1 MDGHI
6 AKISHREI
14 YEARYTTVRTRLGYE
29 AKLFDE
35 GGEFLNTV
43 KLADDTGGVH
53 LLKFDNVCIAEAEL
67 HEYIKSFYVYL
78 IQRYLPGSIFIFHKS
93 LLVFIGSIDSGSSVD
108 DAFEVLISSQSV
120 KDGVNIAKKFIQFL
134 ILNEY
139 GGLSLEKAEEIMK
152 LEGYSDS
159 KNAYLSLFTLDEEM
173 GPFSREE
180 LRVLNDA
187 SKNENIPVTD
197 RLILALCLNYGL
209 RPIQISLLKQADFVD
224 DKQTGVRYLNVPR
237 VKQGAE
243 LRRQEFSKRAV
254 NDEVANL
261 IREVIESNQTI
272 YAEFN
277 AKDPPLI
284 FRKKSDRNFHV
295 YNISHEELWEE
306 PSKTHFCHHV
316 GPKSISGRLVSI
328 EKFLPLSPRTG
339 KTFHIYPYRF
349 RYTLGTNAVI
359 EGMSEE
365 EVADLLDHSS
375 TLCVKHYFRY
385 TKEMWEIL
393 ENSTAR
399 RTEQKHFTAAWSR
412 ASDLS
417 GNIYGNE
424 VIELH
429 AFTAIGKCQKE
440 SACYLEPA
448 VACYS
453 CQRFCP
459 NKDASAHENALIS
472 LRERQRVVAE
482 LSTTTVSRQLDEAIA
497 GCMAAVA
504 YSNGEDVADIHEE
517 GL

>member
-1 MDGHI
+1 M
-6 AKISHREI
+6 
-14 YEARYTTVRTRLGYE
+14 
-29 AKLFDE
+29 
-35 GGEFLNTV
+35 
-43 KLADDTGGVH
+43 
-53 LLKFDNVCIAEAEL
+53 
-67 HEYIKSFYVYL
+67 
-78 IQRYLPGSIFIFHKS
+78 FIES
-93 LLVFIGSIDSGSSVD
+93 VNSGSSVD

-139 GGLSLEKAEEIMK
+139 GGLSLARAEEILQLK
-152 LEGYSDS
+152 GYSGS
-159 KNAYLSLFTLDEEM
+159 KNSYLGLFTIDEDM

-180 LRVLNDA
+180 LRVLNHA
-187 SKNENIPVTD
+187 LTNENVPVTD

-209 RPIQISLLKQADFVD
+209 RPIQIALLKQSDFFED
-224 DKQTGVRYLNVPR
+224 QQAGVRYLKIPR

-243 LRRQEFSKRAV
+243 FRRHMFSKRTV
-254 NDEVANL
+254 DDELAAL
-261 IREVIESNQTI
+261 IRNVIKHNKET
-272 YAEFN
+272 YTEFN
-277 AKDPPLI
+277 VDDPPLL
-284 FRKKSDRNFHV
+284 FRKKGGMTFKS
-295 YNISHEELWEE
+295 YNIHHEELWNQ
-306 PSKTHFCHHV
+306 PDKKSFFHHARSSSICGRVMRLSKFF
-316 GPKSISGRLVSI
+316 SA
-328 EKFLPLSPRTG
+328 SPRTG
-339 KTFHIYPYRF
+339 KPFNIYPYRF

-412 ASDLS
+412 AGDLT
-417 GNIYGNE
+417 GNIYGKE

-459 NKDASAHENALIS
+459 NKDANAHENALIS

-482 LSTTTVSRQLDEAIA
+482 LSTITVSRQLDEAIA

-504 YSNGEDVADIHEE
+504 YSNGEDVANIHEE
-517 GL
+517 ALK